1 LKYRKN
7 PNRNLNVPEL
17 LQRLGIKA
25 TRLGPTRWVAFCP
38 NPEHQNTKTPAWFIR
53 DDQSSPYH
61 ATHCCKSCGFEGGT
75 LSLIEGVLGLDRDQ
89 AREWL
94 EENKGPVTHPLK
106 VEIEVKESLSQTGF
120 QPEGVEEIDF
130 LSDSSPTR
138 FDIGALCYL
147 KQSRNVT
154 EVQIQEFQIG
164 CVHPKAKHGPKR
176 HRLRGRIVIPVLN
189 KRGQWEAY
197 TARDY
202 TGKSEYKYLEPKR
215 EENPSYTAI
224 LGEHLWTDQKT
235 CVVCEGPFD
244 VLALHRSLPPTIAIA
259 GLRGSDPNPTKLSKL
274 LQFERLIIA
283 TDNDPAGNKAAKEI
297 RYLLGAYRE
306 IVRACPPPGVDLAD
320 MDETVRRSFLSGI
333 IGFSDH

>member
-1 LKYRKN
+1 MRYRKN
-7 PNRNLNVPEL
+7 PNKNLNVPEL
-17 LQRLGIKA
+17 LKRLGIKA
-25 TRLGPTRWVAFCP
+25 TKLGPTRWVAFCP
-38 NPEHQNTKTPAWFIR
+38 NPEHRNTKTPAWFIR

-94 EENKGPVTHPLK
+94 EENKGPVALPLK
-106 VEIEVKESLSQTGF
+106 VEIEVKDSVLNCKELKF
-120 QPEGVEEIDF
+120 DWEEEIDF
-130 LSDSSPTR
+130 SCSHPQAREYLGKRRVTEEQIKAFAIGSISPT
-138 FDIGALCYL
+138 
-147 KQSRNVT
+147 
-154 EVQIQEFQIG
+154 
-164 CVHPKAKHGPKR
+164 AKKDGKR
-176 HRLRGRIVIPVLN
+176 HRLRGRIIIPVMD
-189 KRGQWEAY
+189 KDSWWMAY

-202 TGKSEYKYLEPKR
+202 TGKSDYKYLEPKK

-235 CVVCEGPFD
+235 VVVCEGPFD
-244 VLALHRSLPPTIAIA
+244 VLALHRSLPPSIAIA

-274 LQFERLIIA
+274 LQFEKIVIA

-306 IVRACPPPGVDLAD
+306 IVRACPPPDVDLAD
-320 MDETVRRSFLSGI
+320 MDETERRSFLSGI
-333 IGFSDH
+333 IGFQ